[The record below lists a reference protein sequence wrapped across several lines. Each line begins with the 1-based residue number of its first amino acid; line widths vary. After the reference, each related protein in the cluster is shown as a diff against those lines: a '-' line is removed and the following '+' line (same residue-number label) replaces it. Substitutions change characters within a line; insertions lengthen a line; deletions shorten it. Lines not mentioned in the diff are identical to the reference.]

1 MRIARR
7 IILEGRVQG
16 FGVRPSIARLA
27 ERLGIAGRVRNRLSG
42 VEIEVHGERDDVEAF
57 EAQLASVLPEQAIVQ
72 RRTSEIIPSTESLDD
87 RFQIETTSEVGAVRA
102 QVPADVVMCA
112 ECLDDV
118 RDPSSRRFEYPL
130 TTCAV
135 CGPRFSVIT
144 SMPFERDATTLR
156 SFATCRACAD
166 EYANS
171 KDRRCHA
178 QTIACPNCGPR
189 VWCVDRQGHCL
200 ASQRE
205 AIDVVVKAL
214 QAGQIVALR
223 GIGGYQLLCDAMSSD
238 AVRRLRSRKQRPS
251 KPLAV
256 LVESLEVAQQFADIS
271 AVEAEAL
278 TSRAN
283 PIVLLRR
290 RTGTPASLR
299 SETGKSARPTE
310 NLAAEIHPGLRDVG
324 LLLPSSPLHWLIVH
338 QCGRPLVATSGNLEG
353 EPLVVEV
360 AEAESRLASIADLW
374 LHHDRPI
381 ANAVDD
387 SVVRVIAGRAV
398 TLRMARGFAPLALPE
413 WPWKRNGRRSV
424 LATGG
429 HLKNAVALDNGEQA
443 VLGPHLGDLDREQ
456 TRLRFVQQVEQLRE
470 LFGAK
475 PELVVHDLHPGYF
488 TTEWAKS
495 FCSRTRESSVRS
507 LTTSATVVGLRTLA
521 VQHHHAH
528 VLAVSWEQGWLDRE
542 VLGLAWDGTGFGSDG
557 SLWGGETLR
566 CRGGQFERV
575 GSCRPFRLPGGEAA
589 IREPWRVAAV
599 LLREAVGETNAREFV
614 SRHLSASEY
623 ERFFAIAALENFSPR
638 CTSIGRLFDAV
649 AAIVLG
655 ISRSE
660 FEGQPAMLLE
670 SLCERR
676 PSTIDFVDTDV
687 DGHLD
692 WRPLVR
698 RVWQDLMS
706 DVPPSQIAELFHH
719 SLARFA
725 VATARRHPALP
736 IVLSGGVFQNRV
748 LVESLIEQLGPD
760 ADRIGLP
767 GMIPPNDGG
776 LAAGQL
782 AVALMAE
789 LPNSA
794 LKSSVVNDA
803 RHLSPLPRIGGE
815 G

>member
-16 FGVRPSIARLA
+16 FGVRPSIVRLA

-42 VEIEVHGERDDVEAF
+42 VEMEVHGERDDVEAF
-57 EAQLASVLPEQAIVQ
+57 EAQLISVLPEQAIVK
-72 RRTSEIIPSTESLDD
+72 RRESEIIPSIESSD
-87 RFQIETTSEVGAVRA
+87 RSFQIEATSEAGAVRA

-118 RDPSSRRFEYPL
+118 RDQSSRRLEYPL
-130 TTCAV
+130 TTCAA

-144 SMPFERDATTLR
+144 AMPFERDATTLR
-156 SFATCRACAD
+156 SFAMCGACAA
-166 EYANS
+166 EYGNS

-205 AIDVVVKAL
+205 AIDLVVKAL

-223 GIGGYQLLCDAMSSD
+223 GIGGYQLLCDAMSSE

-256 LVESLEVAQQFADIS
+256 LVESLEVAQQLADLS
-271 AVEAEAL
+271 AAEAETL

-283 PIVLLRR
+283 PIVLLKS
-290 RTGTPASLR
+290 RTGTLARLY
-299 SETGKSARPTE
+299 SETGRSTRPTDS
-310 NLAAEIHPGLRDVG
+310 LAPEIHPGLRDVG
-324 LLLPSSPLHWLIVH
+324 LLLPSSPLHWLIAH
-338 QCGRPLVATSGNLEG
+338 HCGRPLVATSGNLEG

-360 AEAESRLASIADLW
+360 AEAETRLASIADLW

-387 SVVRVIAGRAV
+387 SVVRVIAGRVV

-413 WPWKRNGRRSV
+413 WPWKRNDPTSI

-429 HLKNAVALDNGEQA
+429 HLKNAFALDNGEQA
-443 VLGPHLGDLDREQ
+443 VFGPHIGDLDREQ
-456 TRLRFVQQVEQLRE
+456 TRQRFVQQVEQLCR
-470 LFGAK
+470 LFGTQ
-475 PELVVHDLHPGYF
+475 PELIVHDLHPGYF
-488 TTEWAKS
+488 TTEWAK
-495 FCSRTRESSVRS
+495 
-507 LTTSATVVGLRTLA
+507 GLGLKSLA

-528 VLAVSWEQGWLDRE
+528 VVAASWEQGWLDCE
-542 VLGLAWDGTGFGSDG
+542 VLGMAWDGTGFGPDG

-589 IREPWRVAAV
+589 VREPWRVAAV
-599 LLREAVGETNAREFV
+599 LLREAVGETEARAFV
-614 SRHLSASEY
+614 ARHLPASEH
-623 ERFFAIAALENFSPR
+623 ERFFAIAALEKFSPQS
-638 CTSIGRLFDAV
+638 TSIGRLFDAV
-649 AAIVLG
+649 AAMVLK

-676 PSTIDFVDTDV
+676 SSTIDFVDTDQ

-698 RVWQDLMS
+698 RVWHELMS
-706 DVPPSQIAELFHH
+706 DVPPSLIAEMFHH

-725 VATARRHPALP
+725 VATTRRHPALP

-748 LVESLIEQLGPD
+748 LVESLVEQLGPD
-760 ADRIGLP
+760 ADRIGVP

-782 AVALMAE
+782 AVALM
-789 LPNSA
+789 S
-794 LKSSVVNDA
+794 
-803 RHLSPLPRIGGE
+803 G
-815 G
+815 

>member
-42 VEIEVHGERDDVEAF
+42 VEIEVHGDCDDVAAF
-57 EAQLASVLPEQAIVQ
+57 EAQLASVLPAQAIVL
-72 RRTSEIIPSTESLDD
+72 RRTSEIIPSSESSDD
-87 RFQIETTSEVGAVRA
+87 SFQIEATSEVGAVRA

-118 RDPSSRRFEYPL
+118 RDQSSRRFEYPL
-130 TTCAV
+130 ATCAA

-144 SMPFERDATTLR
+144 AMPFERDATTLH
-156 SFATCRACAD
+156 SFAMCRACAD

-171 KDRRCHA
+171 RDRRCHA

-200 ASQRE
+200 ASQRK

-214 QAGQIVALR
+214 NEGQIVALR

-256 LVESLEVAQQFADIS
+256 LVESLEVAQQFAEIS
-271 AVEAEAL
+271 ATEAEVL

-283 PIVLLRR
+283 PIVLLRS
-290 RTGTPASLR
+290 RTGTLARLR

-310 NLAAEIHPGLRDVG
+310 NLAPEIHPSLRDVG

-353 EPLVVEV
+353 EPLVVEI
-360 AEAESRLASIADLW
+360 AEAEARLASIADLW

-387 SVVRVIAGRAV
+387 SVVRVIADRAV
-398 TLRMARGFAPLALPE
+398 TLRMARGFSPLALPE
-413 WPWKRNGRRSV
+413 WPWRRNGLTSV

-429 HLKNAVALDNGEQA
+429 HLKNAFAFDNGEQA
-443 VLGPHLGDLDREQ
+443 VLGPHIGDLDREQ
-456 TRLRFVQQVEQLRE
+456 TRQRFVQQVEQLSR
-470 LFGAK
+470 LFGTK
-475 PELVVHDLHPGYF
+475 PKLVVHDLHPGYF
-488 TTEWAKS
+488 TTEWAKG
-495 FCSRTRESSVRS
+495 
-507 LTTSATVVGLRTLA
+507 LGLRSVA

-528 VLAVSWEQGWLDRE
+528 VAAASWEQGWLDRE
-542 VLGLAWDGTGFGSDG
+542 ILGLAWDGTGFGSDG
-557 SLWGGETLR
+557 SLWGGETLF

-599 LLREAVGETNAREFV
+599 LLREAVGETEARAFA
-614 SRHLSASEY
+614 SRHLPASEH
-623 ERFFAIAALENFSPR
+623 ERFFAIAASEKFSPQ
-638 CTSIGRLFDAV
+638 CTSIGRLFDSV
-649 AAIVLG
+649 AAMVLR
-655 ISRSE
+655 ISCSE

-670 SLCERR
+670 SLCERHA
-676 PSTIDFVDTDV
+676 STIDFVDTDN
-687 DGHLD
+687 DGYLD

-698 RVWQDLMS
+698 RVWQDLRS
-706 DVPPSQIAELFHH
+706 DVQPSQIAALFHH

-725 VATARRHPALP
+725 VATVRRHPALP

-767 GMIPPNDGG
+767 RMIPPNDGG

-782 AVALMAE
+782 AMAYF
-789 LPNSA
+789 A
-794 LKSSVVNDA
+794 FV
-803 RHLSPLPRIGGE
+803 
-815 G
+815 

>member
-1 MRIARR
+1 MQRWLRSMWANRCWPAIRSDGSFMRISRR

-27 ERLGIAGRVRNRLSG
+27 ERLEIAGRVRNRLCG
-42 VEIEVHGERDDVEAF
+42 VEIEVHGERDDVAAF
-57 EAQLASVLPEQAIVQ
+57 ETQLASVLPEQASVT
-72 RRTSEIIPSTESLDD
+72 RRESEVLPSIESLD
-87 RFQIETTSEVGAVRA
+87 RSFQIEATSEAGAVRA

-118 RDPSSRRFEYPL
+118 RDPTNRRWEYPL
-130 TTCAV
+130 TTCAA

-144 SMPFERDATTLR
+144 SMPFERGATTLH
-156 SFATCRACAD
+156 SFAMCGACAA

-189 VWCVDRQGHCL
+189 VWCVDRPGHCL

-214 QAGQIVALR
+214 LAGQIVALR

-290 RTGTPASLR
+290 RTGT
-299 SETGKSARPTE
+299 
-310 NLAAEIHPGLRDVG
+310 LAAEIHPGLRDVG
-324 LLLPSSPLHWLIVH
+324 LLLPSSPLHWLIAH
-338 QCGRPLVATSGNLEG
+338 RCGRPLVATSGNLEG

-360 AEAESRLASIADLW
+360 ADAESRLASIADLW

-387 SVVRVIAGRAV
+387 SVVRVIVGRAV

-413 WPWKRNGRRSV
+413 WPWKGNGRTSV

-429 HLKNAVALDNGEQA
+429 HLKNAFALDNGEQA
-443 VLGPHLGDLDREQ
+443 VLGPHIGDLDREQ
-456 TRLRFVQQVEQLRE
+456 TRQRFVQQVQQLRQ
-470 LFGAK
+470 LFGAN
-475 PELVVHDLHPGYF
+475 PEFIVHDLHPGYF
-488 TTEWAKS
+488 TTEWAKG
-495 FCSRTRESSVRS
+495 FRSRTRESSDRS
-507 LTTSATVVGLRTLA
+507 LTTSATSVGQRTVA

-528 VLAVSWEQGWLDRE
+528 VVAASWEQGWLDRE
-542 VLGLAWDGTGFGSDG
+542 VLGLAWDGTGFGPDG

-599 LLREAVGETNAREFV
+599 LLREAVGETEAREFV
-614 SRHLSASEY
+614 THHLSASEH
-623 ERFFAIAALENFSPR
+623 ERFFAISALERFSPQ

-649 AAIVLG
+649 AAMVLG

-670 SLCERR
+670 SLCEHP

-698 RVWQDLMS
+698 RVWNDLRS
-706 DVPPSQIAELFHH
+706 DVSPSRVAELFHH

-725 VATARRHPALP
+725 VATARRHRELP

-748 LVESLIEQLGPD
+748 LVESLLEQLGPN

-782 AVALMAE
+782 AVALMAQGSGTAE
-789 LPNSA
+789 F
-794 LKSSVVNDA
+794 K
-803 RHLSPLPRIGGE
+803 IGGTA
-815 G
+815 

>member
-16 FGVRPSIARLA
+16 FGVRPSIVRLA
-27 ERLGIAGRVRNRLSG
+27 ERLGIAGRVRNRLRG
-42 VEIEVHGERDDVEAF
+42 VEMEVHGECDDIAAF
-57 EAQLASVLPEQAIVQ
+57 EAQLAAVLPEQAIVQ
-72 RRTSEIIPSTESLDD
+72 RRESEIISIIESSD
-87 RFQIETTSEVGAVRA
+87 RSFQIEATPEAGAVRA

-112 ECLDDV
+112 ECLNDV
-118 RDPSSRRFEYPL
+118 RDQTSRRLEYPL
-130 TTCAV
+130 TTCAA

-144 SMPFERDATTLR
+144 AMPFERDATTLR
-156 SFATCRACAD
+156 SFAMCRTCAD
-166 EYANS
+166 EYTNS

-189 VWCVDRQGHCL
+189 VWCVDRQGHCV

-256 LVESLEVAQQFADIS
+256 LVESLEAAHELAEIS
-271 AVEAEAL
+271 AVEVKAL

-290 RTGTPASLR
+290 RMGTLARPSCASAG
-299 SETGKSARPTE
+299 TGKSAHPT
-310 NLAAEIHPGLRDVG
+310 LAPEIHPGLRDVG
-324 LLLPSSPLHWLIVH
+324 LLLPSSPLHWLIAH
-338 QCGRPLVATSGNLEG
+338 HCGRPLVATSGNLEG

-387 SVVRVIAGRAV
+387 SVVRVIARCAV
-398 TLRMARGFAPLALPE
+398 TLRQARGFAPQALPE
-413 WPWKRNGRRSV
+413 WPWKRNDRTSV

-429 HLKNAVALDNGEQA
+429 HLKNAFALDNGEQA
-443 VLGPHLGDLDREQ
+443 VLGPHIGDLDREQ
-456 TRLRFVQQVEQLRE
+456 TRQRFVQQVEQLGR
-470 LFGAK
+470 LLGAK
-475 PELVVHDLHPGYF
+475 PELIAHDLHPGYF
-488 TTEWAKS
+488 TTEWAK
-495 FCSRTRESSVRS
+495 E
-507 LTTSATVVGLRTLA
+507 LGLRSVA

-528 VLAVSWEQGWLDRE
+528 VVAASWEQGWLDRE

-566 CRGGQFERV
+566 CRGSQFERV

-599 LLREAVGETNAREFV
+599 LLREALGETEARAFV
-614 SRHLSASEY
+614 SRHLPATEH
-623 ERFFAIAALENFSPR
+623 ERFFAIAASERFSPQ

-649 AAIVLG
+649 AAMVLG

-676 PSTIDFVDTDV
+676 ASTIDFVDADQ

-698 RVWQDLMS
+698 RVRHDLMS
-706 DVPPSQIAELFHH
+706 DVPPSRIAEMFHH

-748 LVESLIEQLGPD
+748 LVESLVEQLGPD
-760 ADRIGLP
+760 AVRIGLP
-767 GMIPPNDGG
+767 FTIPPNDGG

-782 AVALMAE
+782 AVALM
-789 LPNSA
+789 S
-794 LKSSVVNDA
+794 
-803 RHLSPLPRIGGE
+803 G
-815 G
+815 

>member
-1 MRIARR
+1 M
-7 IILEGRVQG
+7 
-16 FGVRPSIARLA
+16 
-27 ERLGIAGRVRNRLSG
+27 
-42 VEIEVHGERDDVEAF
+42 
-57 EAQLASVLPEQAIVQ
+57 Q
-72 RRTSEIIPSTESLDD
+72 RRESEVIPSSESSDRSFQIEATSEIGT
-87 RFQIETTSEVGAVRA
+87 VRA

-112 ECLDDV
+112 ECLDDI
-118 RDPSSRRFEYPL
+118 RDPAGRRFEYPL
-130 TTCAV
+130 TTCAA
-135 CGPRFSVIT
+135 CGPRYSVIT
-144 SMPFERDATTLR
+144 AMPFERVATTMD
-156 SFATCRACAD
+156 SFAMCGACAD

-171 KDRRCHA
+171 RDRRCHA

-189 VWCVDRQGHCL
+189 MWCVDRQGHCL
-200 ASQRE
+200 GSQRE

-223 GIGGYQLLCDAMSSD
+223 GIGGYQLLCDATSAD

-256 LVESLEVAQQFADIS
+256 LVESLGVAQDLADIS
-271 AVEAEAL
+271 AAEAESL

-290 RTGTPASLR
+290 RTGR
-299 SETGKSARPTE
+299 SAHPT
-310 NLAAEIHPGLRDVG
+310 LAAEIHPGLRDVG

-338 QCGRPLVATSGNLEG
+338 RFGRPLVATSGNLEG

-360 AEAESRLASIADLW
+360 AEAEARLSSIADLW

-381 ANAVDD
+381 ANAEDD
-387 SVVRVIAGRAV
+387 SVVRVIAGRPV

-413 WPWKRNGRRSV
+413 WPWKRNGPTSV

-429 HLKNAVALDNGEQA
+429 HLKNAFALDNGEQA
-443 VLGPHLGDLDREQ
+443 VLGPHIGDLEREQ
-456 TRLRFVQQVEQLRE
+456 TRQRFVQQVEQLQQ

-475 PELVVHDLHPGYF
+475 PKLIVHDLHPSYF
-488 TTEWAKS
+488 TTEWANG
-495 FCSRTRESSVRS
+495 
-507 LTTSATVVGLRTLA
+507 LGLRSKA

-528 VLAVSWEQGWLDRE
+528 VMAVSWEQGWLDRE

-557 SLWGGETLR
+557 FLWGGETMR

-575 GSCRPFRLPGGEAA
+575 GACRPFRLPGGETA

-599 LLREAVGETNAREFV
+599 LLREAVGKTEARAFV
-614 SRHLSASEY
+614 SRHLSASEH
-623 ERFFAIAALENFSPR
+623 ERFFAIAASERFSPQ

-649 AAIVLG
+649 AAMVLG

-670 SLCERR
+670 SLCEHS
-676 PSTIDFVDTDV
+676 PSPIDFVDTDN

-692 WRPLVR
+692 WQPLVR
-698 RVWQDLMS
+698 RVWHDLMN
-706 DVPPSQIAELFHH
+706 DVPPSRVAEMFHH

-725 VATARRHPALP
+725 VVTARRHPALP

-760 ADRIGLP
+760 AVRLGLP

-782 AVALMAE
+782 AIALMGQGSGTGQMLE
-789 LPNSA
+789 
-794 LKSSVVNDA
+794 
-803 RHLSPLPRIGGE
+803 E
-815 G
+815 

>member
-27 ERLGIAGRVRNRLSG
+27 ERLRIAGRVRNRLSG
-42 VEIEVHGERDDVEAF
+42 VEIEVHGEQDDIEAF
-57 EAQLASVLPEQAIVQ
+57 ETQLASVLPVQAIVQ
-72 RRTSEIIPSTESLDD
+72 RRKSENIPIAESSDD
-87 RFQIETTSEVGAVRA
+87 SFQIEATSEVGAVRA
-102 QVPADVVMCA
+102 QVPPDVVMCA
-112 ECLDDV
+112 ECLNDV
-118 RDPSSRRFEYPL
+118 RDQSSRRLEYPL
-130 TTCAV
+130 TTCAA
-135 CGPRFSVIT
+135 CGPRFSVINA
-144 SMPFERDATTLR
+144 MPFERDATTLR
-156 SFATCRACAD
+156 SFAMCGACAA

-189 VWCVDRQGHCL
+189 VWCVDRQGHCV
-200 ASQRE
+200 ASQRA

-256 LVESLEVAQQFADIS
+256 LVESLEVAQKVADIS
-271 AVEAEAL
+271 AAEAEAL

-290 RTGTPASLR
+290 RTGTPARLC
-299 SETGKSARPTE
+299 SETGKSARPTDS
-310 NLAAEIHPGLRDVG
+310 LAPEIHPGLRDVG
-324 LLLPSSPLHWLIVH
+324 LFLPSSPLHWLIAH
-338 QCGRPLVATSGNLEG
+338 RCGRPLVATSGNLEG

-413 WPWKRNGRRSV
+413 WPWRRNGGTSV

-429 HLKNAVALDNGEQA
+429 HLKNAFALDNGEQA
-443 VLGPHLGDLDREQ
+443 VLGPHIGDLDREQ
-456 TRLRFVQQVEQLRE
+456 TRQRFVQQVEQLQS
-470 LFGAK
+470 LFGAN
-475 PELVVHDLHPGYF
+475 PELIVYDLHTGYF
-488 TTEWAKS
+488 TTEWAKG
-495 FCSRTRESSVRS
+495 
-507 LTTSATVVGLRTLA
+507 LGLRSVA

-528 VLAVSWEQGWLDRE
+528 VVAVSWEQGWLDRE
-542 VLGLAWDGTGFGSDG
+542 VLGLAWDGTGFGLDG

-566 CRGGQFERV
+566 CCGGQFERI

-599 LLREAVGETNAREFV
+599 LLREAVGETEAREFI
-614 SRHLSASEY
+614 SRHLSASEH
-623 ERFFAIAALENFSPR
+623 ERFFAISAMEKFSPR
-638 CTSIGRLFDAV
+638 CTSIGRLFEAV

-670 SLCERR
+670 SHCEHR

-687 DGHLD
+687 EGHLD

-698 RVWQDLMS
+698 RVWHDLAS
-706 DVPPSQIAELFHH
+706 HVPPSRIAGMFHH

-736 IVLSGGVFQNRV
+736 IVLTGGVFQNRV
-748 LVESLIEQLGPD
+748 LVESLVEQLGSD

-782 AVALMAE
+782 AVALMV
-789 LPNSA
+789 LRS
-794 LKSSVVNDA
+794 
-803 RHLSPLPRIGGE
+803 H
-815 G
+815 